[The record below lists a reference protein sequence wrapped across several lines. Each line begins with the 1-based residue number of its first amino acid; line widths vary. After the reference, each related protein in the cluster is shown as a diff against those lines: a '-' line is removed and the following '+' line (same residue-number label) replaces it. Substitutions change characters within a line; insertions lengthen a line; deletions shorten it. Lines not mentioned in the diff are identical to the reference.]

1 MRGQDYS
8 SPVLANG
15 KIYFVSRSG
24 EVFVYATGA
33 EFKLLGQNRFAS
45 DNGDF
50 SSTPAIS
57 EGQLFI
63 RSSKYLYCVADSVHS
78 QGAPGN

>member
-15 KIYFVSRSG
+15 RIYYVSRG
-24 EVFVYATGA
+24 GDVFVYAA
-33 EFKLLGQNRFAS
+33 EPEYKLLGQNRFAS
-45 DNGDF
+45 DDGDF
-50 SSTPAIS
+50 SATPAVS

-63 RSSKYLYCVADSVHS
+63 RSSKYLYCVADAG
-78 QGAPGN
+78 QK